1 MKLSKYGTLLA
12 SSLLVLTG
20 CSDENPWAG
29 TQGEGG
35 ISPRVIADN
44 TIKDVVAVTRADEQI
59 DAPDVSEFALKLMKT
74 DGTYDRSW
82 SSVGDFPVDETFPMG
97 SYKMEASYGD
107 IDKEGF
113 DCPYFYGSEEFIVEE
128 GETTEVNIT
137 ASLANSMVSVNYTE
151 AFEQY
156 FKNYG
161 MQFHTVGGDYV
172 DYNRGET
179 RPVYLKPGEV
189 KLIISLQ
196 KQNDVSATFQ
206 PAAIQIQP
214 RHHYHITV
222 DVNQGEV
229 GDAQLSITF
238 DDSIVEDDVVID
250 LSDELMLS
258 PEPEMI
264 AKGFTPGESF
274 EVLECTAADAEKKFE
289 MMARAGIGS
298 VFLTTHSD
306 ALLAKGMLAE
316 VDLMNLDQS
325 QQELMKSLGFN
336 VVGLWKNPD
345 KMAFV
350 DLAKV
355 FESIEGEGTHEFTLV
370 LKDKITKVTEPIRLV
385 ATTKA
390 VNVSLQSA
398 TDSKLSH
405 NYTYVTLDYTGVD
418 FAKKVTFDA
427 LDAEGNWVKCDVSEV
442 TNNGSSYTA
451 RVTIP
456 DGVHDVK
463 IRANYCGAERS
474 NVTAK
479 RIAAKLSFVDYNI
492 WANKAIV
499 DVELPQSFAIED
511 VIIYLAEGDGEYKLW
526 ENLTRNASDNQI
538 VLNGLTPGKK
548 YSIKYYSSMVFNTE
562 APLQVG
568 NAGFEDWATFDWAFD
583 HNSLWESA
591 GQSSPMKYYKPWASN
606 ASDKWWDSNATTSL
620 VSSLTMGYTFF
631 KCFPLVHYSI
641 DAHSGKRSAQIT
653 VANIGN
659 TNSTWATTGNWYV
672 GELLIGKGND
682 GTKGGWKRSSEGHSF
697 GSRPTSL
704 KFWYEY
710 APYSSS
716 DTFSAEIWLKADD
729 GTIIATASLPN
740 GKSASQWTSVEL
752 PLNYKVYNKKAASI
766 YIAFKASASSS
777 HSCDVGGHWL
787 EVAGSTG
794 SGDPYRIKL
803 SATLRVD
810 DIQLNY

>member
-1 MKLSKYGTLLA
+1 MKLLKFGTLISA
-12 SSLLVLTG
+12 SLLTLIG
-20 CSDENPWAG
+20 CSDENPWVDS
-29 TQGEGG
+29 QGEGR
-35 ISPRVIADN
+35 ILPRVIADN
-44 TIKDVVAVTRADEQI
+44 TVKDVVAISRAEEQI
-59 DAPDVSEFALKLMKT
+59 ETPEVSEFAVKLSKK

-82 SSVGDFPVDETFPMG
+82 SSVADFPEETFPMG

-113 DCPYFYGSEEFIVEE
+113 DCPYFYGSEEFLVEE
-128 GETTEVNIT
+128 GETTEVNII
-137 ASLANSMVSVNYTE
+137 ASLANTMVSVNYTD

-156 FKNYG
+156 FKNYA

-206 PAAIQIQP
+206 PAAIQLES

-222 DVNQGEV
+222 DVNHGEV

-258 PEPEMI
+258 PEPEIM
-264 AKGFTPGESF
+264 AKGFTPDEAF
-274 EVLECTAADAEKKFE
+274 EVLECTKADTEKKFE
-289 MMARAGIGS
+289 MVARAGIGS
-298 VFLTTHSD
+298 VFMTTHSD
-306 ALLAKGMLAE
+306 ALLAKGMPEE

-325 QQELMKSLGFN
+325 QQELLVGLGFN
-336 VVGLWKNPD
+336 VIGLWKNPD

-370 LKDKITKVTEPIRLV
+370 LKDKITKVTDPIRLV
-385 ATTKA
+385 ATTKQ
-390 VNVSLQSA
+390 VNVTLESA

-418 FAKKVTFDA
+418 FINKVTFDA
-427 LDAEGNWVKCDVSEV
+427 LDADGNWVKCNVSDV
-442 TNNGSSYTA
+442 TNNGTTYTA
-451 RVTIP
+451 CITIP

-463 IRANYCGAERS
+463 IRANYCGSERS
-474 NVTAK
+474 DVIAK
-479 RIAAKLSFVDYNI
+479 RIAAKLSVVDYNV
-492 WANKAIV
+492 WAKKAIV
-499 DVELPQSFAIED
+499 DVELPESFVIDD
-511 VIIYLAEGDGEYKLW
+511 VIIYLAEDNDEYKLW
-526 ENLTRNASDNQI
+526 ENVTRNASDNQI
-538 VLNGLTPGKK
+538 VINGLTPGKE
-548 YSIKYYSSMVFNTE
+548 YSVKYYPSMAFRTE
-562 APLQVG
+562 DPQQVG
-568 NAGFEDWATFDWAFD
+568 NAGFEDWTTYDWEFN

-591 GQSSPMKYYKPWASN
+591 GQSSPMKYYKPWSSES
-606 ASDKWWDSNATTSL
+606 SDKWWDSNTTTSL
-620 VSSLTMGYTFF
+620 VSSLSMGYTFF
-631 KCFPLVHYSI
+631 KTFPLVHYSV
-641 DAHSGKRSAQIT
+641 DAHGGRKSAQLT

-659 TNSTWATTGNWYV
+659 SNSTWGTTGTWYV
-672 GELLIGKGND
+672 GELLVGNGND
-682 GTKGGWKRSSEGHSF
+682 GTEGNWSRTSEGHSF
-697 GSRPTSL
+697 ASRPSSL

-710 APYSSS
+710 VPYTGS
-716 DTFSAEIWLKADD
+716 DTFSAEIWLKAED
-729 GTIIATASLPN
+729 GTVIATASLPN
-740 GKSASQWTSVEL
+740 GQSASQWTSVEL
-752 PLNYKVYNKKAASI
+752 PLNYTVFNKKASSI
-766 YIAFKASASSS
+766 FIAFKASTASS
-777 HSCDVGGHWL
+777 HSCDRGGEWL
-787 EVAGSTG
+787 EIAGSTG